1 MATTI
6 VWRYSLDPYWEK
18 SLEKMQQTKIIPLNT
33 TSSRLWTRL
42 RRDWN
47 NLFLINCHSFWREK
61 KFWFDKKYICIQ
73 KSIIHSSGF
82 CDLSKMMIN
91 AFNWTADK
99 VSILWTNDWWVT
111 KVTSLAPTSLKSKD
125 QLGQAHHITKI
136 YWLDA
141 PKLMSKVL
149 TKSCRNVEIHMSKK
163 HHIRY
168 SLYAEVGYCW
178 MNLYYILIG

>member
-6 VWRYSLDPYWEK
+6 VWRYSLDPYWER

-61 KFWFDKKYICIQ
+61 KILVLIKNTYVYIK

-99 VSILWTNDWWVT
+99 VSILRTNDWLVT
-111 KVTSLAPTSLKSKD
+111 KVTSLAPTLLKSKD
-125 QLGQAHHITKI
+125 QLGQGYKITQI
-136 YWLDA
+136 YYVILNA
-141 PKLMSKVL
+141 PKVL
-149 TKSCRNVEIHMSKK
+149 
-163 HHIRY
+163 
-168 SLYAEVGYCW
+168 
-178 MNLYYILIG
+178 